1 MRVSDDADDDDDDD
15 CFTVKAKVS
24 SRDNFDKQSGTVT
37 LRIRLRDEQFASI
50 TITKGDD
57 LLDSCSKFGAEHGLD
72 YSSVNH
78 LFEQLKERCRLISQF
93 RDVKS
98 TTGQLKDHTDTNANV
113 HANADANRKK
123 SNQDKASLNTVGTS
137 ETIKKRSYQSLS
149 SKIIGVDIPK
159 ITAISYPR
167 KAGSFTSTATSTA
180 PTSSSSSPEKNIP
193 SVSSKS
199 SSPVKRSEPGTF
211 RHSDQNILLP
221 DDSDTLQCNNIQ
233 ECSIEGS
240 SGDILKN
247 IPKKIPENVPCEIED
262 NDEKLQEDAFNI
274 AKKNLQEWN
283 TTERSS
289 SSSPITSIMSHF
301 LTTNREKEKDEKFE
315 NLEKKLNL
323 EIPSTLSS
331 PSKTN
336 ILLSNNLKTASNIF
350 NKDDQ
355 DIISRFSSTQNSIN
369 KTQKSSTLRSNSPS
383 LIQQKK
389 SSERMHGHGQK
400 FENKKAYL
408 RLQFE
413 KDRIET
419 IQSTTFRYYYY

>member
-1 MRVSDDADDDDDDD
+1 MRVSDDDDDDD

-24 SRDNFDKQSGTVT
+24 SKDNFDKQSGTVT

-113 HANADANRKK
+113 HANVHVNADANRNK

-137 ETIKKRSYQSLS
+137 ETIKNRSYQSLS
-149 SKIIGVDIPK
+149 SKITGVDIPK

-199 SSPVKRSEPGTF
+199 SSPVKRSESGTF
-211 RHSDQNILLP
+211 RHSDQSILLP
-221 DDSDTLQCNNIQ
+221 DDSDTLRCHSSQ

-240 SGDILKN
+240 SGDIFKN
-247 IPKKIPENVPCEIED
+247 IPKKILENVPCEIED

-301 LTTNREKEKDEKFE
+301 LTTNREKEKE

-331 PSKTN
+331 PSKIN
-336 ILLSNNLKTASNIF
+336 ILLSNNLKIASNIF
-350 NKDDQ
+350 NEDDQ

-419 IQSTTFRYYYY
+419 IQSTTFRY